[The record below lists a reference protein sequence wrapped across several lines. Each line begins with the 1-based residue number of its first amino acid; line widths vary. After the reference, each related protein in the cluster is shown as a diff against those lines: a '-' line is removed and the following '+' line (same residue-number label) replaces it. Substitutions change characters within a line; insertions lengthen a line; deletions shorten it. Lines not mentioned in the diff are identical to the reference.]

1 MIDRGREIFQGA
13 EPNARLHDLTRP
25 DPVPMYA
32 FPVQPALR
40 CNDKDANATLYASM
54 MCSVFHD
61 PLERKVYQRR
71 ATERHRHVNRHL
83 SAEFYKGKERKK
95 ENARWGITGAKPQA
109 ESRRKRKIYSRVGK
123 KVIIKLPN
131 KRVWHAN

>member
-1 MIDRGREIFQGA
+1 
-13 EPNARLHDLTRP
+13 
-25 DPVPMYA
+25 MYA

-83 SAEFYKGKERKK
+83 SAEFTKQRKERKRMQDG
-95 ENARWGITGAKPQA
+95 ESQAQSRKPNH
-109 ESRRKRKIYSRVGK
+109 VGK
-123 KVIIKLPN
+123 EKSIVE
-131 KRVWHAN
+131 